1 MIEINFH
8 PPKRDLK
15 IFAVLLIAF
24 FSMVAGWLY
33 WKHDAPTAALI
44 VFVAAVV
51 VGTVCYVSPTISRYV
66 YVGWMIAVFPIG
78 WVVSHVL
85 LAVIFYG
92 VFTPF
97 GLAMRLF
104 GRDPMQRRFDPAATT
119 YWVRRGEPPKPEQYF
134 RQF

>member
-15 IFAVLLIAF
+15 IFAVLLIVF
-24 FSMVAGWLY
+24 FTLVAGWQY
-33 WKHDAPTAALI
+33 FRHDRPMTAAI
-44 VFVAAVV
+44 VFATAVV
-51 VGTVCYVSPTISRYV
+51 LGTVCYISPTVSRYV

-78 WVVSHVL
+78 WVMSHVI
-85 LAVIFYG
+85 LAAAFYG

-97 GLAMRLF
+97 GLVMRLF
-104 GRDPMQRRFDPAATT
+104 GRDPMQRRFDPDATT
-119 YWVRRGEPPKPEQYF
+119 YWVRRTAQSKPEQYF

>member
-15 IFAVLLIAF
+15 IFAILLIAF
-24 FSMVAGWLY
+24 FSLVAGWLNY
-33 WKHDAPTAALI
+33 RHDAPTAAAL
-44 VFVAAVV
+44 VFVAAIV
-51 VGTVCYVSPTISRYV
+51 VGTVCFVSPTVSRYV

-78 WVVSHVL
+78 WAVSHVI
-85 LAVIFYG
+85 LAVVFYG

-97 GLAMRLF
+97 GLIMRLF
-104 GRDPMQRRFDPAATT
+104 GHDPMQRRFDPAATT

>member
-24 FSMVAGWLY
+24 FSLVAGWLY
-33 WKHDAPTAALI
+33 FKHDLPTTAVI
-44 VFVAAVV
+44 VFVAALVL
-51 VGTVCYVSPTISRYV
+51 GTVCYVSPTVSRIV

-78 WVVSHVL
+78 WVVSHVI
-85 LAVIFYG
+85 LAVAFYG
-92 VFTPF
+92 IFTPF
-97 GLAMRLF
+97 GLVMQFF
-104 GRDPMQRRFDPAATT
+104 GRDPMQRRIDPATTT
-119 YWVRRGEPPKPEQYF
+119 YWIRRPEPPQSEQYF